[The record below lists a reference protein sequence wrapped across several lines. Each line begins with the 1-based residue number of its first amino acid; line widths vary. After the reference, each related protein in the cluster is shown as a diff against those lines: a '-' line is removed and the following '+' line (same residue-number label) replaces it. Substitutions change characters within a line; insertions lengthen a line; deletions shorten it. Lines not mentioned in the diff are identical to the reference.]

1 MSKKIVFLLCLVF
14 IIVSC
19 KDEGKSNIQEEY
31 LSEIEEEYTP
41 TDDFIT
47 NEVPVIEAEAYNNGT
62 KVDITTPRAQ
72 SLTPSM
78 AAKSG
83 SSSPSPKRY
92 KPLESKQEARSS
104 SSSSYITYKTP
115 APKKPTKYTSG
126 NFKTKW
132 SETDDSAEIKD
143 IRVMIANKEYLPAK
157 YYIDRFDFNVLPAN
171 IDKGHLYQFKGI
183 VSFFLVPTD
192 SNSMAVAEESFKM
205 VADNTKIEKF
215 KPLSLLW
222 NGMLYQKYSNDPA
235 KLNEAIALFDR
246 VITEYP
252 QTRFVNDA
260 VFYKAV
266 TLKKLGRPQDEYN
279 DLFLS
284 IKKGGYPDAL
294 VYSQVVNDYVLA
306 SSLVDSA
313 MMR

>member
-14 IIVSC
+14 IMVSC
-19 KDEGKSNIQEEY
+19 KGEKSNIQEEY

-41 TDDFIT
+41 TDDFVT
-47 NEVPVIEAEAYNNGT
+47 NEVPIIEAEAYTNGKKVETNPRTMTITPYSGT
-62 KVDITTPRAQ
+62 KKEDTSSNPKVYKPLQTKQ
-72 SLTPSM
+72 SKS
-78 AAKSG
+78 SG
-83 SSSPSPKRY
+83 SSSY
-92 KPLESKQEARSS
+92 K
-104 SSSSYITYKTP
+104 TYSTP
-115 APKKPTKYTSG
+115 APKKVTKYTSA
-126 NFKTKW
+126 NFDTKW
-132 SETDDSAEIKD
+132 SKTDDSAEIKD
-143 IRVMIANKEYLPAK
+143 IRVMIANREYLPAK
-157 YYIDRFDFNVLPAN
+157 YYIDRFDFNALPAN

-192 SNSMAVAEESFKM
+192 TNAMVIAEESFKM

-222 NGMLYQKYSNDPA
+222 NGMLYQKYSNDPV

-266 TLKKLGRPQDEYN
+266 TLQKLGRPADEYN

-294 VYSQVVNDYVLA
+294 VYSQVVNDYVLG
-306 SSLVDSA
+306 SSLVDSK